1 MHHKFVKYNP
11 RVTKVAR
18 MLRKNS
24 TVAEILLWK
33 ELKGEQM
40 LGYDFH
46 LQKPV
51 DKYVVDFFCPE
62 LSLAIEIDGESH
74 VR

>member
-1 MHHKFVKYNP
+1 MHQKFVKYNP
-11 RVTKVAR
+11 RAKKVAR

-24 TVAEILLWK
+24 TVAEIFLWK

-46 LQKPV
+46 RQKPV